1 MIPDYSNLALFM
13 IATVTLN
20 LTPGPDL
27 LYVIAQSI
35 GQGRWAGIVSSL
47 GIASG
52 CLVHTFAVT
61 FGITGLFLVIPS
73 AYDVVRYAGA
83 AYLVYLGI
91 RVLTSP
97 SGLPTSPEI
106 KRRSLRSIFWQGVI
120 TNILNPKVALFFLA
134 FLPQFIDANSPQKA
148 LAFVLLGL
156 IFNVGGT
163 AWLLMVAWAA
173 SRTTSAIRDSARI
186 KLWLERAIG
195 TMFVALGVKLAL
207 SERP

>member
-1 MIPDYSNLALFM
+1 MIPDYSNLAIFM
-13 IATVTLN
+13 IATLTLN

-61 FGITGLFLVIPS
+61 FGITGLFLIIPS

-91 RVLTSP
+91 RVLTSQSKLP
-97 SGLPTSPEI
+97 SSPEI

-120 TNILNPKVALFFLA
+120 INILNPKVALFFLA
-134 FLPQFIDANSPQKA
+134 FLPQFVDRDASSVPLQMLFLGLMFITSGTVVCISVALLASGAGDWVRTRAGADGILKWVSGFLFIGLGLR
-148 LAFVLLGL
+148 LAFLD
-156 IFNVGGT
+156 
-163 AWLLMVAWAA
+163 
-173 SRTTSAIRDSARI
+173 R
-186 KLWLERAIG
+186 K
-195 TMFVALGVKLAL
+195 
-207 SERP
+207 